1 MSKLAFGPVAPVRH
15 VDGDRDG
22 LRFTQA
28 LWYAWG
34 AADFGAELPS
44 DAMNFARDYATVGR
58 SFDDERQSWM
68 PSMQSA
74 FRNWLNGHS
83 VDFQI

>member
-1 MSKLAFGPVAPVRH
+1 MQLAFGPVTPVRIG
-15 VDGDRDG
+15 DGGRDG
-22 LRFTQA
+22 QRFTQA

-58 SFDDERQSWM
+58 MFDAERQVFM

-74 FRNWLNGHS
+74 FRNWLNGYGI
-83 VDFQI
+83 DFQI